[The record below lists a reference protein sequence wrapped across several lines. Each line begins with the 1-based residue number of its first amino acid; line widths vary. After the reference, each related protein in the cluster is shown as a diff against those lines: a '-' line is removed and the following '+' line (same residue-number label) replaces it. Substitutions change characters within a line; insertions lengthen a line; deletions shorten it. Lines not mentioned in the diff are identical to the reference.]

1 MKTTALRCVL
11 AATLVS
17 AASGLPLSDAFGASA
32 VMRAADLA
40 DLSLEELGNVVVT
53 SVSLRQERLA
63 SASASIY
70 VITRDDIRRA
80 GVTSLPEALRLAP
93 NLQVAR
99 ADTNQ
104 YAISARGSNAVL
116 ANKLLVLIDG
126 RAVYTPLFSGVF
138 WEAQDTLLED
148 IERIEVISGP
158 GATLWGANAVNG
170 VINVITRSAQATQG
184 AVVGAGGGNQE
195 RGAFARYGAQLGGQT
210 SFRVYAKV
218 SDRDNSELTDGRP
231 IRDESDL
238 AQVGFRLDSG
248 NASRSYTVQGDTY
261 RGRVDQAPS
270 ERDIRG
276 ANLLGRFTQSVAND
290 STVTVQAYYDH
301 TFRDHP
307 GIFRESL
314 DIFDLHVQYGLVPF
328 EGHALLMGAGY
339 RHARDRVTNPAIQA
353 FLPADKNLNWAHV
366 FVQDEIALG
375 HGVKAT
381 FGIKVEDNTYTDA
394 EIMPNA
400 RIAWQPADDRLL
412 WAALSRA
419 VRAPSR
425 IDREFFI
432 PASAPFLLAGGPNF
446 DSEIANVAE
455 VGYRTYLGNRFS
467 GSVTGYWHDFDRIRS
482 LEPRPGGLMFE
493 NKIEGRTYGVEAW
506 AEYRPIDSWRL
517 SAGLVRQRVKFER
530 EPDSRDTT
538 GLVAAGND
546 PSGWWQLRSSLDLS
560 QSLELDVR
568 ARRISSLPNPFVAAY
583 TAVDLRMAWRPLRQ
597 LEASL
602 SIQNAF
608 DPRHAE
614 WGAAANRAEFQRAV
628 FAQLV
633 WRQ

>member
-1 MKTTALRCVL
+1 MMDVIRCAVVGTL
-11 AATLVS
+11 AVVAC
-17 AASGLPLSDAFGASA
+17 ALPLREAQSNIVVARG
-32 VMRAADLA
+32 VDLA
-40 DLSLEELGNVVVT
+40 DLSLEELGDIVVT
-53 SVSLRQERLA
+53 SVSRRQERLA
-63 SASASIY
+63 AAPASIY

-126 RAVYTPLFSGVF
+126 RIVYTPLFSGVF

-148 IERIEVISGP
+148 IDRIEVISGP

-170 VINVITRSAQATQG
+170 VINVITRPASATQG
-184 AVVGAGGGNQE
+184 AVVGGGAGNLE
-195 RGAFARYGAQLGGQT
+195 RGGFARYGVQVGSQT
-210 SFRVYAKV
+210 SFRVYGKV
-218 SDRDNSELTDGRP
+218 TDRDHSQLTDGRP
-231 IRDESDL
+231 IRDESEL

-248 NASRSYTVQGDTY
+248 DVTRSYTVQGDVY
-261 RGRVDQAPS
+261 RGQIDQAPT
-270 ERDIRG
+270 EREIRG
-276 ANLLGRFTQSVAND
+276 ANLLGRFMQSLAND
-290 STVTVQAYYDH
+290 SRLVVQAYYDH

-307 GIFRESL
+307 GTFRESL
-314 DIFDLHVQYGLVPF
+314 DIFDIYLQYGFVPF
-328 EGHALLMGAGY
+328 ESHALLVGGGY
-339 RHARDRVTNPAIQA
+339 RHARDRVTNPVIQA
-353 FLPADKNLNWAHV
+353 FLPADKNLNWSHL
-366 FVQDEIALG
+366 FLQDEIALG

-381 FGIKVEDNTYTDA
+381 LGIKVEDNTYTGA
-394 EIMPNA
+394 EVMPNA
-400 RIAWQPADDRLL
+400 RIAWQLADDQLV

-425 IDREFFI
+425 IDREFFV
-432 PASAPFLLAGGPNF
+432 PATAPFLLAGGPNF
-446 DSEIANVAE
+446 ESEIANVAE
-455 VGYRTYLGNRFS
+455 IGYRASISHRFT

-506 AEYRPIDSWRL
+506 AEYRPIDRWRL

-530 EPDSRDTT
+530 EPDSRDTA
-538 GLVAAGND
+538 GLASAGND
-546 PSGWWQLRSSLDLS
+546 PSGWWQLRSNFDLS
-560 QSLELDVR
+560 QNIELDVR
-568 ARRISSLPNPFVAAY
+568 ARRISSLPNPYVPAY
-583 TAVDLRMAWRPLRQ
+583 TAIDLRIGWRPWRQ

-608 DPRHAE
+608 DPGHAE
-614 WGAAANRAEFQRAV
+614 WGSAVNRAEFERAFFV
-628 FAQLV
+628 QLT
-633 WRQ
+633 WRP

>member
-1 MKTTALRCVL
+1 MKAMRCLRVGALVL
-11 AATLVS
+11 AATLPLHS
-17 AASGLPLSDAFGASA
+17 ARSNIVMARA
-32 VMRAADLA
+32 VDLA

-53 SVSLRQERLA
+53 SVSRRQERIA
-63 SASASIY
+63 EAPASIY
-70 VITRDDIRRA
+70 VITREDIRRA

-126 RAVYTPLFSGVF
+126 RIVYTPLFSGVF

-148 IERIEVISGP
+148 IDRIEVISGP
-158 GATLWGANAVNG
+158 GAALWGANAVNG
-170 VINVITRSAQATQG
+170 VINVITRPTSATQG
-184 AVVGAGGGNQE
+184 AVVGAGGGNLE
-195 RGAFARYGAQLGGQT
+195 RGAFARYGAQIGSQT
-210 SFRVYAKV
+210 SFRVYGKV
-218 SDRDNSELTDGRP
+218 SDRDNSHLTDRRR
-231 IRDESDL
+231 IRDEAEL
-238 AQVGFRLDSG
+238 AQIGFRLDSG
-248 NASRSYTVQGDTY
+248 GATRNVTVQGDAY
-261 RGRVDQAPS
+261 RGHIDQVPS

-276 ANLLGRFTQSVAND
+276 SNLLGRFSQSFAND
-290 STVTVQAYYDH
+290 SRIVVQAYYDH

-307 GIFRESL
+307 GIFRENL
-314 DIFDLHVQYGLVPF
+314 DTFDLDVQYGFAPF
-328 EGHALLMGAGY
+328 ESHSLLMGAGY
-339 RHARDRVTNPAIQA
+339 RHARDRVTNPTIQA
-353 FLPADKNLNWAHV
+353 FLPASRNLNWAHA
-366 FVQDEIALG
+366 FLQDEIALAPG
-375 HGVKAT
+375 LKAT
-381 FGIKVEDNTYTDA
+381 LGVKVEDTTYTDA
-394 EIMPNA
+394 ELMPNV
-400 RIAWQPADDRLL
+400 RIAWQPKDDRLV

-419 VRAPSR
+419 VRTPSR
-425 IDREFFI
+425 IDREFFV
-432 PASAPFLLAGGPNF
+432 PAAPPFLLAGGPNF
-446 DSEIANVAE
+446 ESEIANVAE
-455 VGYRTYLGNRFS
+455 LGYRAHFGNRIS

-482 LEPRPGGLMFE
+482 LEPRAGGLMFE

-506 AEYRPIDSWRL
+506 AEYRPIDRWRL

-546 PSGWWQLRSSLDLS
+546 PSGWWQLRSSFDVT
-560 QSLELDVR
+560 QNIELDVR
-568 ARRISSLPNPFVAAY
+568 ARRISSLPNPYVSAY
-583 TAVDLRMAWRPLRQ
+583 TAVDLRLGWRLLRQ

-614 WGAAANRAEFQRAV
+614 WGTPANRAEFERA
-628 FAQLV
+628 FFLQLV

>member
-1 MKTTALRCVL
+1 MMDVIRCAVVGTL
-11 AATLVS
+11 AVVAC
-17 AASGLPLSDAFGASA
+17 ALPLREAQSNIVVARG
-32 VMRAADLA
+32 VDLA
-40 DLSLEELGNVVVT
+40 DLSLEELGDIVVT
-53 SVSLRQERLA
+53 SVSRRQERLA
-63 SASASIY
+63 AAPASIY

-126 RAVYTPLFSGVF
+126 RIVYTPLFSGVF

-148 IERIEVISGP
+148 IDRIEVISGP

-170 VINVITRSAQATQG
+170 VINVITRPASATQG
-184 AVVGAGGGNQE
+184 AVVGGGAGNLE
-195 RGAFARYGAQLGGQT
+195 RGGFARYGVQVGSQT
-210 SFRVYAKV
+210 SFRVYGKV
-218 SDRDNSELTDGRP
+218 TDRDHSQLTDGRP
-231 IRDESDL
+231 IRDESEL

-248 NASRSYTVQGDTY
+248 DVTRSYTVQGDVY
-261 RGRVDQAPS
+261 RGQIDQAPT
-270 ERDIRG
+270 EREIRG
-276 ANLLGRFTQSVAND
+276 ANLLGRFMQSLAND
-290 STVTVQAYYDH
+290 SRLVVQAYYDH

-307 GIFRESL
+307 GTFRESL
-314 DIFDLHVQYGLVPF
+314 DIFDIYLQYGFVPF
-328 EGHALLMGAGY
+328 ESHALLVGGGY
-339 RHARDRVTNPAIQA
+339 RHARDQVTNPVIQA
-353 FLPADKNLNWAHV
+353 FLPADKNLNWSHL
-366 FVQDEIALG
+366 FLQDEIALG

-381 FGIKVEDNTYTDA
+381 LGIKVEDNTYTGA
-394 EIMPNA
+394 EVMPNA
-400 RIAWQPADDRLL
+400 RIAWQLADDQLV

-425 IDREFFI
+425 IDREFFV
-432 PASAPFLLAGGPNF
+432 PATAPFLLAGGPNF
-446 DSEIANVAE
+446 ESEIANVAE
-455 VGYRTYLGNRFS
+455 IGYRASISHRFT

-506 AEYRPIDSWRL
+506 AEYRPIDRWRL

-530 EPDSRDTT
+530 EPDSRDTA
-538 GLVAAGND
+538 GLASAGND
-546 PSGWWQLRSSLDLS
+546 PGGWWQLRSNFDLS
-560 QSLELDVR
+560 QNIELDVR
-568 ARRISSLPNPFVAAY
+568 ARRISSLPNPYVPAY
-583 TAVDLRMAWRPLRQ
+583 TAIDLRIGWRPWRQ

-608 DPRHAE
+608 DPGHAE
-614 WGAAANRAEFQRAV
+614 WGSAVNRAEFERAFFV
-628 FAQLV
+628 QLT
-633 WRQ
+633 WRP

>member
-1 MKTTALRCVL
+1 MNGFRCVL
-11 AATLVS
+11 AFALVS
-17 AASGLPLSDAFGASA
+17 AAFGLQLRSAFAAIVVARA
-32 VMRAADLA
+32 VDLA

-53 SVSLRQERLA
+53 SVSRRQERLA
-63 SASASIY
+63 AAPASVY
-70 VITRDDIRRA
+70 VITREDIRRS

-99 ADTNQ
+99 ADTNR

-126 RAVYTPLFSGVF
+126 RVVYTPLFSGVF

-148 IERIEVISGP
+148 VDRIEVISGP

-170 VINVITRSAQATQG
+170 VINVITRTAHATQG
-184 AVVGAGGGNQE
+184 MVVGAGGGNREQ
-195 RGAFARYGAQLGGQT
+195 GAFARYGARLGSAT
-210 SFRVYAKV
+210 SFRVYGKV
-218 SDRDNSELTDGRP
+218 SDRDNSELADRSP

-238 AQVGFRLDSG
+238 AQIGFRLDSG
-248 NASRSYTVQGDTY
+248 NVTRSFTVQGDAY
-261 RGRVDQAPS
+261 RGRIDQVPS

-276 ANLLGRFTQSVAND
+276 ANLLGRFSQSLAND
-290 STVTVQAYYDH
+290 SRLVVQAYYDH

-307 GIFRESL
+307 TIFRESL
-314 DIFDLHVQYGLVPF
+314 DIFDLDVQYGLVPF
-328 EGHALLMGAGY
+328 ESHALLIGAGY
-339 RHARDRVTNPAIQA
+339 RHARDRVTNPVIHA
-353 FLPADKNLNWAHV
+353 FLPADKNLNWSHV

-375 HGVKAT
+375 REVKAT
-381 FGIKVEDNTYTDA
+381 LGVKVETNPYTDA
-394 EIMPNA
+394 EILPNA
-400 RIAWQPADDRLL
+400 RIAWQPADDRLV

-425 IDREFFI
+425 IDREFFM
-432 PASAPFLLAGGPNF
+432 PAAPPFFLAGGPNF

-455 VGYRTYLGNRFS
+455 LGVRANFGNRFS

-482 LEPRPGGLMFE
+482 VEPRPGGLMLE
-493 NKIEGRTYGVEAW
+493 NKIEGRTTGVEAW
-506 AEYRPIDSWRL
+506 AEYRPIERWRL

-538 GLVAAGND
+538 GLVTAGND
-546 PSGWWQLRSSLDLS
+546 PSGWWQLRSNFDLL
-560 QSLELDVR
+560 QNVDLDVR
-568 ARRISSLPNPFVAAY
+568 ARRISSLPNPYVPAY
-583 TAVDLRMAWRPLRQ
+583 TAVDVRIGWRPLRQ

-602 SIQNAF
+602 SVRNAF
-608 DPRHAE
+608 DPRHPE
-614 WGAAANRAEFQRAV
+614 WGAAANRAEFERA
-628 FAQLV
+628 FYFQLV